1 MSANVPYSGR
11 WKESAIF
18 QDRIRQKIYHYER
31 LPKKE
36 EEETVFHVELEQAN
50 LMVMQIKTIL
60 RYVEVYK
67 VSNDISFEALVE
79 AIAEKM
85 SPYSDRQVMI
95 EEAIEER
102 ERQESIS

>member
-1 MSANVPYSGR
+1 MKEKVQLFGRALSG
-11 WKESAIF
+11 
-18 QDRIRQKIYHYER
+18 
-31 LPKKE
+31 
-36 EEETVFHVELEQAN
+36 
-50 LMVMQIKTIL
+50 MVMQIKTIL

-95 EEAIEER
+95 EEANEER

>member
-18 QDRIRQKIYHYER
+18 QDRIWKKIYHYER

-36 EEETVFHVELEQAN
+36 EEETVFHVELEQVN
-50 LMVMQIKTIL
+50 
-60 RYVEVYK
+60 
-67 VSNDISFEALVE
+67 LVE

-102 ERQESIS
+102 KRQESIS

>member
-1 MSANVPYSGR
+1 MKEKVQLFGRALSG
-11 WKESAIF
+11 
-18 QDRIRQKIYHYER
+18 
-31 LPKKE
+31 
-36 EEETVFHVELEQAN
+36 
-50 LMVMQIKTIL
+50 MVMQIKTIL

-79 AIAEKM
+79 AIAEKV

>member
-1 MSANVPYSGR
+1 MRCEIN
-11 WKESAIF
+11 
-18 QDRIRQKIYHYER
+18 ER
-31 LPKKE
+31 KGTTFWQSLKRNGMP
-36 EEETVFHVELEQAN
+36 
-50 LMVMQIKTIL
+50 IKTIL

>member
-1 MSANVPYSGR
+1 MKEKVQLFGRALSG
-11 WKESAIF
+11 
-18 QDRIRQKIYHYER
+18 
-31 LPKKE
+31 
-36 EEETVFHVELEQAN
+36 
-50 LMVMQIKTIL
+50 MVMQIKTIL

-79 AIAEKM
+79 TIAEKM

>member
-1 MSANVPYSGR
+1 MKEKVQLFGRALSG
-11 WKESAIF
+11 
-18 QDRIRQKIYHYER
+18 
-31 LPKKE
+31 
-36 EEETVFHVELEQAN
+36 
-50 LMVMQIKTIL
+50 MVMQIKTSL

-102 ERQESIS
+102 ERQEGIS

>member
-1 MSANVPYSGR
+1 MKEKVQLFGRALSG
-11 WKESAIF
+11 
-18 QDRIRQKIYHYER
+18 
-31 LPKKE
+31 
-36 EEETVFHVELEQAN
+36 
-50 LMVMQIKTIL
+50 MVMQIKTIL

-85 SPYSDRQVMI
+85 SPYCDRQVMI

>member
-1 MSANVPYSGR
+1 
-11 WKESAIF
+11 
-18 QDRIRQKIYHYER
+18 
-31 LPKKE
+31 
-36 EEETVFHVELEQAN
+36 
-50 LMVMQIKTIL
+50 MQIKTIL

>member
-1 MSANVPYSGR
+1 MKEKVQLFGRALSG
-11 WKESAIF
+11 
-18 QDRIRQKIYHYER
+18 
-31 LPKKE
+31 
-36 EEETVFHVELEQAN
+36 
-50 LMVMQIKTIL
+50 MVMPIKTIL
-60 RYVEVYK
+60 RYVEVY
-67 VSNDISFEALVE
+67 NDISFEALVE

>member
-1 MSANVPYSGR
+1 MKEKVQLFGRALSGMV
-11 WKESAIF
+11 
-18 QDRIRQKIYHYER
+18 
-31 LPKKE
+31 LP
-36 EEETVFHVELEQAN
+36 
-50 LMVMQIKTIL
+50 IKTIL

>member
-1 MSANVPYSGR
+1 MKEKVQLFGRALSG
-11 WKESAIF
+11 
-18 QDRIRQKIYHYER
+18 
-31 LPKKE
+31 
-36 EEETVFHVELEQAN
+36 
-50 LMVMQIKTIL
+50 MVMPIKTIL
-60 RYVEVYK
+60 HYVEVYK

>member
-1 MSANVPYSGR
+1 MP
-11 WKESAIF
+11 
-18 QDRIRQKIYHYER
+18 
-31 LPKKE
+31 
-36 EEETVFHVELEQAN
+36 
-50 LMVMQIKTIL
+50 IKTIL

>member
-1 MSANVPYSGR
+1 MKEKVQLFGRALSG
-11 WKESAIF
+11 
-18 QDRIRQKIYHYER
+18 
-31 LPKKE
+31 
-36 EEETVFHVELEQAN
+36 
-50 LMVMQIKTIL
+50 MVMQIKTIL

-95 EEAIEER
+95 EEVIEER